1 MLSPEGRGEVCKD
14 DTFWGCANKLYPQMV
29 SSAREKKGDNM
40 ILVYRGVCP
49 DGHVTLLEID
59 ENEEIDERNWCRK
72 CGKAAEFK
80 LYYSYDPEGGVV
92 L

>member
-1 MLSPEGRGEVCKD
+1 
-14 DTFWGCANKLYPQMV
+14 
-29 SSAREKKGDNM
+29 M

-59 ENEEIDERNWCRK
+59 EGKEIDEDGWCRM
-72 CGKAAEFK
+72 CGKATKFK
-80 LYYSYDPEGGVV
+80 FYYSYDPEGGVV